1 MSAAVT
7 VTIYLND
14 NTDFHTGFDITAAK
28 LRRVVAFD
36 VEIPCDA
43 DGFESLR
50 NEVFSQLN
58 IDTPDKPW
66 AQLYRA
72 GRNRSLSVGDVIVVG
87 ESSWAVAPIG
97 WTQLSGTDVAAA
109 MARHAEDGS
118 R

>member
-1 MSAAVT
+1 MTVT
-7 VTIYLND
+7 VTVCLND
-14 NTDFHTGFDITAAK
+14 NTDFFTGFDITASK

-36 VEIPCDA
+36 VESPCDA
-43 DGFESLR
+43 DGFEGLR
-50 NEVFSQLN
+50 NEVFRQLN
-58 IDTPDKPW
+58 IDDPDKPW

-97 WTQLSGTDVAAA
+97 WTHLSGTDVAAA
-109 MARHAEDGS
+109 MARHPEGGG